1 MPPVTLK
8 LFFCLIVILKCQFL
22 NDGCQLWPQISKLFL
37 NQFSKFLWLSYSKF
51 QGLLKNGQKFL
62 CTCSITRDNNKKQRR
77 VNIVGHPVQSV
88 HEARGKVSMHTLWIQ
103 IYSNRNTSN
112 EIKHL
117 CNSQS
122 VPIDAWNNWYLLV
135 IDAHLWC

>member
-1 MPPVTLK
+1 MVGSRTDTVME
-8 LFFCLIVILKCQFL
+8 FCIY
-22 NDGCQLWPQISKLFL
+22 IS
-37 NQFSKFLWLSYSKF
+37 SYSVALTEDAHVVGPNTLIKF
-51 QGLLKNGQKFL
+51 
-62 CTCSITRDNNKKQRR
+62 THI
-77 VNIVGHPVQSV
+77 QSL

-122 VPIDAWNNWYLLV
+122 VPIDAWNN
-135 IDAHLWC
+135 